1 VRSTLGF
8 RSRFAREQAIRKG
21 GSGIRI
27 LYFGQ
32 WLDESW
38 SAQSIWSILHS
49 EWRFFRIFYSGGNIL
64 LRFYAFRSISEISR
78 EPGWHEQVVVG
89 GLDDDGLGR
98 GLGILDAQCIKTWQ
112 RTIWD
117 WTSKTG
123 HWTTKDRR
131 VLLPDYCIFLNF

>member
-21 GSGIRI
+21 GSGIQI
-27 LYFGQ
+27 LYLGQ
-32 WLDESW
+32 WLGEFW

-78 EPGWHEQVVVG
+78 EPGRHEQVVVG

-98 GLGILDAQCIKTWQ
+98 GAWNTRRAMYKDMATHDLGLDFKNRAL
-112 RTIWD
+112 D
-117 WTSKTG
+117 DEG
-123 HWTTKDRR
+123 
-131 VLLPDYCIFLNF
+131 

>member
-1 VRSTLGF
+1 MRSTFGLC
-8 RSRFAREQAIRKG
+8 SPFARELAIRTG

-64 LRFYAFRSISEISR
+64 YGFMRSV
-78 EPGWHEQVVVG
+78 QF
-89 GLDDDGLGR
+89 
-98 GLGILDAQCIKTWQ
+98 Q
-112 RTIWD
+112 R
-117 WTSKTG
+117 
-123 HWTTKDRR
+123 
-131 VLLPDYCIFLNF
+131 